1 MNNSIVCFLVI
12 NKISMLPSIA
22 IESCLKATE
31 SDVYIGYV
39 SKSDIDGL
47 PINPRIRYVNLGEAA
62 QEAGVEIG
70 EYKNF
75 TQDEFFKLVVLKW
88 ALISSC
94 LRQSGSSFVIY
105 SDLDVMWLNDP
116 ARDLSNSFS
125 RHENV
130 QIYIQDFTSNPALP
144 NLCMGFAAFRN
155 STRCRKV
162 IAELNRLHLD
172 MLQENSKFGDDDVVT
187 RYFRE
192 HQTVEIGL
200 LPQSTF
206 PVGSMGKLFSHKT
219 FFPGIESP
227 KPYIFHANFV
237 IGNANKVSYLF
248 LISQVFAI
256 HLDVLT
262 TRRKLGFLLRIT
274 LKKLKVY
281 LQI

>member
-1 MNNSIVCFLVI
+1 MNNSSVCFLVI
-12 NKISMLPSIA
+12 NKISVLPSIA
-22 IESCLKATE
+22 IESCLKATN
-31 SDVYIGYV
+31 SDLYIGYV

-47 PINPRIRYVNLGEAA
+47 PINSRIRYVDLSEAA
-62 QEAGVEIG
+62 QEAGVVIG

-94 LRQSGSSFVIY
+94 LRQSDSSFVIY
-105 SDLDVMWLNDP
+105 SDLDVMWLNNP
-116 ARDLSNSFS
+116 VGDLSNSFS
-125 RHENV
+125 RYEKV
-130 QIYIQDFTSNPALP
+130 QIYVQDFTSNPALP

-155 STRCRKV
+155 STRCREV
-162 IAELNRLHLD
+162 VAELNRLHLD

-192 HQTVEIGL
+192 HQTVEISL

-206 PVGSMGKLFSHKT
+206 PVGSMGKLFSRKT
-219 FFPGIESP
+219 FFPGIGSP

-237 IGNANKVSYLF
+237 VGNANKVSYLV

-256 HLDVLT
+256 QLEVLT
-262 TRRKLGFLLRIT
+262 KRRQLGFLLRLI

-281 LQI
+281 LQV